1 MQATHIDLHTYV
13 MLLIVIHMRYL
24 KHTTKGGKNG
34 EAMAIFTSVCSHDIS
49 EIAINS

>member
-24 KHTTKGGKNG
+24 ISHHKRRTNG
-34 EAMAIFTSVCSHDIS
+34 EAMAICTSVCSHDIS
-49 EIAINS
+49 EIVINS